1 MAEGRFI
8 VQFEEK
14 LDVIE
19 EDIAQYSR
27 ELLDI
32 LLKDRTTNENIIW
45 ATSDYTSHGELYAAT
60 EQIYANLITGIYS
73 NLIQPRVAK
82 AHEQK
87 NSRTRD
93 KAEVFTPSWICNAQ
107 NNLVDEHWFG
117 RPNVFNIP
125 QDSTWTATER
135 IVFPEDK
142 QHTWKRYVDA
152 RRIEVSCGEAPYL
165 VSRYDTVTG
174 KPIELLSRIGL
185 LDRKLRV
192 VTENASDESE
202 WLKWAYRAYESVYG
216 FEFQGDN
223 LLLAR
228 ENLLYTFIDYMRYA
242 LKRTPTLNELK
253 KVATIISWNLWQMD
267 GLTYG
272 PPLCDIQEEMNQLSL
287 FDFIEPETLIVQ
299 KPAQSRCKIK
309 DWRSKVIVEYYSLV
323 KGETIMATVFGTS
336 FEYKLIYVFAIHDE
350 SHKGLLKI
358 GDTTIQSD
366 ASIDALFPKL

>member
-1 MAEGRFI
+1 MMERRRI
-8 VQFEEK
+8 MQFEEK

-45 ATSDYTSHGELYAAT
+45 ATSDYISHGELYAAT
-60 EQIYANLITGIYS
+60 EQIYASLITGVHS
-73 NLIQPRVAK
+73 KLIQPRVAK

-135 IVFPEDK
+135 VVFSEDK
-142 QHTWKRYVDA
+142 QHTWKHYVDA

-174 KPIELLSRIGL
+174 EPIELFFQNWFTGSQAACC
-185 LDRKLRV
+185 DRKCLR
-192 VTENASDESE
+192 
-202 WLKWAYRAYESVYG
+202 R
-216 FEFQGDN
+216 
-223 LLLAR
+223 
-228 ENLLYTFIDYMRYA
+228 
-242 LKRTPTLNELK
+242 KRM
-253 KVATIISWNLWQMD
+253 A
-267 GLTYG
+267 
-272 PPLCDIQEEMNQLSL
+272 EMGVSSL
-287 FDFIEPETLIVQ
+287 
-299 KPAQSRCKIK
+299 
-309 DWRSKVIVEYYSLV
+309 
-323 KGETIMATVFGTS
+323 
-336 FEYKLIYVFAIHDE
+336 
-350 SHKGLLKI
+350 
-358 GDTTIQSD
+358 
-366 ASIDALFPKL
+366 